1 MEQLSESQI
10 NEIRE
15 RIEETVQYGDT
26 ELNLSNLGLRVL
38 PEEIVEELIER
49 ELDIT
54 IINLDNNLL
63 TTLPENLSEIDLE
76 SIFLNDNDFEDVP
89 YVIYSIRTLTFLE
102 IKNNYITAVDEQIAN
117 LENLEIL
124 NLSNNSLTSL
134 PASLIRLEQLLQLHI
149 YGNPELTDIPP
160 LPENTRLFTADDLEE
175 GGTPETLS
183 AEAPDDQEETPETLS
198 AEAPDDQEETP
209 ETLSAEA
216 PDEQEETPQEGVAFE
231 VHNVFDKE
239 FKKMTKN
246 TDFMIKYVKDSGHSI
261 NYIPIYERY
270 SGKEQ
275 INTLYGILKYII
287 SIGYTGDQDKD
298 KLLEA
303 INNIFDK
310 IYYQEIRSDI
320 YDLIWL
326 SLMFILTLNNET
338 IYNEYIERFVDEC
351 VNAYPYDP
359 ARPDADRMS
368 CPDGIRERFLLVFA
382 SVFNFVCCEEN
393 KCGTDVKGMC
403 PDKTTIILETIDNNE
418 IFNRYIGNWS
428 YSDEEIPVR
437 ERKSNL
443 IEFLLGKYT
452 EGEKDEGL
460 KEAVR
465 EKLRDKIEKMEI
477 QQKANFKCVD
487 KDDIFLD
494 PEDCAESK
502 TEQEGKEEI
511 EQAEEKTGGSRVKT
525 HKTKKSSRKRT
536 NRRKTRKI
544 KGRR

>member
-1 MEQLSESQI
+1 MDQLSESQV

-15 RIEETVQYGDT
+15 RIQQTVQSGET
-26 ELNLSNLGLRVL
+26 ELNLSNLGLTVL
-38 PEEIVEELIER
+38 PEEIVEEII
-49 ELDIT
+49 ELDIIT
-54 IINLDNNLL
+54 LNLDNNRL
-63 TTLPENLSEIDLE
+63 TSLPENFSEIDLE
-76 SIFLNDNDFEDVP
+76 YLYLNHNEFEDIP
-89 YVIYSIRTLTFLE
+89 FVIYDIISLRFLE
-102 IKNNYITAVDEQIAN
+102 ITNNLIREVDEHIGN
-117 LENLEIL
+117 LENLELL
-124 NLSNNSLTSL
+124 NLSNNSLTTL
-134 PASLIRLEQLLQLHI
+134 PLSLIQLKDLDELDVTN
-149 YGNPELTDIPP
+149 NPELTDIPL
-160 LPENTRLFTADDLEE
+160 LPENTTLYSGVEE
-175 GGTPETLS
+175 EGTPETLS
-183 AEAPDDQEETPETLS
+183 VEAPDEEEGTPETLS
-198 AEAPDDQEETP
+198 VEAPDEEEGTP
-209 ETLSAEA
+209 ETLSVEA
-216 PDEQEETPQEGVAFE
+216 PDEEEEMPQQGVAFE

-246 TDFMIKYVKDSGHSI
+246 TDFIIDYIKSSGHSI
-261 NYIPIYERY
+261 NYIPVYERY
-270 SGKEQ
+270 SGREQ

-298 KLLEA
+298 ELIKK
-303 INNIFDK
+303 INNIFDR
-310 IYYQEIRSDI
+310 IYYEEIRSDI